1 MTPFTAALAQLPDEP
16 LRAFPS
22 WFSRLECDRC
32 GKERLLNETH
42 ISEAQRRTRLR
53 DFLARARHEGCGG
66 RAAKTELL
74 TGTEAASG
82 GPLRRIVLRDG

>member
-42 ISEAQRRTRLR
+42 ISEAQRRTRLGV
-53 DFLARARHEGCGG
+53 FLARARHEGCGG
-66 RAAKTELL
+66 QVVRA
-74 TGTEAASG
+74 
-82 GPLRRIVLRDG
+82 